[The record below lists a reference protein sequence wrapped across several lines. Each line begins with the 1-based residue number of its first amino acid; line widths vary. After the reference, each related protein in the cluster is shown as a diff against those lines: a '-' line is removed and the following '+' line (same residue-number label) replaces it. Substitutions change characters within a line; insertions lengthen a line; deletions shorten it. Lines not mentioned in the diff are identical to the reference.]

1 MYLYINSLSVSQE
14 TFNDK
19 RFEISSRTSYVR
31 HDNKYPKSPIVII
44 SNKDETQVK
53 IANELYDFLKQNHID
68 VILDDREERPGVKFK
83 DMDLIGIPLR
93 VTIGKKA
100 VDNIVEFKERT
111 KADREELTLEEVKAK
126 IIELVNE

>member
-1 MYLYINSLSVSQE
+1 MAAIAQQN
-14 TFNDK
+14 NDENGLIWPMNVAPYK
-19 RFEISSRTSYVR
+19 VA
-31 HDNKYPKSPIVII
+31 IVII

-100 VDNIVEFKERT
+100 VENIVEFKERT
-111 KADREELTLEEVKAK
+111 KADREELTLDEVKAK
-126 IIELVNE
+126 IIELVKE

>member
-1 MYLYINSLSVSQE
+1 MGSYGIGLGRCMAAIAQQN
-14 TFNDK
+14 NDENGLIWPMNVAPYK
-19 RFEISSRTSYVR
+19 VA
-31 HDNKYPKSPIVII
+31 IVII

-100 VDNIVEFKERT
+100 VENIVEFKERT